1 MLFFRFTLIALC
13 IGLCWVSGC
22 QPPPPQVSAIRDLI
36 QPVQLIAGKPDT
48 LLLSDLFY
56 AENYDVQFEPNPLV
70 QVALDTATRKL
81 VLRPD
86 ERAEGLMLI
95 GFRHGNGTYQLP
107 VFIKRLQKV
116 TFRYKPKPNET
127 KVFLMGSFNSWNRT
141 TLPMTLTNGVFERS
155 LELDAGRYEYK
166 FVVDGKEVIDEPNP
180 VKQPNGFG
188 GYNSIID
195 VQSLNAKRTYLHP
208 IETRVRND
216 MTELHFIYEGDSS
229 RILTS
234 EIVALQGNQSIPP
247 QQFQIVENRVVV
259 KLKQRDLVGEKVVR
273 VAISKQG
280 NVAPIQTVYLLNGRP
295 KGSEVVAPFASKSPV
310 KSWSWHDAVIY
321 SIMIDRFANGD
332 RTNDRPVK
340 HDSLFAPA
348 NWNGGDLAGIIQKLD
363 EGYFDSLGVN
373 VLWLSPVNRST
384 NAAFREYP
392 PPHRYYAGY
401 HGYWTT
407 HHEEVEPRFGSM
419 EDLKRLVAKAH
430 ARGMKVLLDFVAN
443 HTHVEHPFFQQ
454 HPNWFGTLDL
464 PDGRKNLR
472 LWDEYRLTTWFEPYL
487 PSFDYSKPE
496 PMKAMTDNAIWWL
509 KQTGI
514 DGFRHDAVKHI
525 PNEFWRE
532 LTRKIKSEIEIPQKR
547 RMYQIGET
555 FGSYDLIKSYVSNGQ
570 LNAQFNFNLYD
581 VAVYTFASP
590 QGDFTALATE
600 LERTHRT
607 YSTAHLMGNL
617 MDSHDKV
624 RFPAL
629 AEGDIRFD
637 ENSAERAWNNPPKI
651 DDEKTY
657 EKVKLYQAYLHT
669 IPGIPVVY
677 YGDEIA
683 MTGASDP
690 DNRRM
695 MRFGNGVSDAEKS
708 VFAEVRRLINL
719 RHMHSALRYGDFQ
732 TLFASKDVLAYL
744 RSDLN
749 ERILIVLNK
758 SHMPQQVSVKFP
770 SFYYAKKMRDLQ
782 TGDLLE
788 LVNDDAL
795 VSLAPFQAKLL
806 KVE

>member
-1 MLFFRFTLIALC
+1 MQFFRSTLVAFCSL
-13 IGLCWVSGC
+13 LCWVSAC
-22 QPPPPQVSAIRDLI
+22 QLPPPQVSAIRDLI
-36 QPVQLIAGKPDT
+36 QPVQLVAGNSDT

-56 AENYDVQFEPNPLV
+56 AETYDVQFEPNPLV

-86 ERAEGLMLI
+86 ERAEGLVLLP
-95 GFRHGNGTYQLP
+95 FRYGNGAYQLP

-116 TFRYKPKPNET
+116 TFRYEPKPNET
-127 KVFLMGSFNSWNRT
+127 SVFLMGSFNSWNRT
-141 TLPMTLTNGVFERS
+141 TLPMKRVDGVFERT
-155 LELDAGRYEYK
+155 LLLDAGRYEYK
-166 FVVDGKEVIDEPNP
+166 FVVDGKEVIDEKNP

-229 RILTS
+229 KILAS
-234 EIVALQGNQSIPP
+234 EIIALQGNQSIPP
-247 QQFQIVENRVVV
+247 QQFQIVDNRLVV

-280 NVAPIQTVYLLNGRP
+280 NVTPMQTVYLLNGRP
-295 KGSEVVAPFASKSPV
+295 KGSETVAPFASKSPV

-332 RTNDRPVK
+332 TTNDRPVK

-384 NAAFREYP
+384 NGAFREYP
-392 PPHRYYAGY
+392 PPHRYYTGY

-407 HHEEVEPRFGSM
+407 HHEAVEPRFGSM

-443 HTHVEHPFFQQ
+443 HTHLEHLFFQQ
-454 HPNWFGTLDL
+454 HPDWFGTLDL

-547 RMYQIGET
+547 RLYQIGET

-570 LNAQFNFNLYD
+570 LDAQFNFNLYD

-590 QGDFTALATE
+590 QGDFAALATE
-600 LERTHRT
+600 LERTHRI
-607 YSTAHLMGNL
+607 YSTSHLMGNI

-651 DDEKTY
+651 DDKTTY
-657 EKVKLYQAYLHT
+657 AKVKLYQAYLHT

-695 MRFGNGVSDAEKS
+695 MRFGNRVSEAEKS

-719 RHMHSALRYGDFQ
+719 RNTHSALRYGDFQ
-732 TLFASKDVLAYL
+732 TLFVSKDVLAYL

-749 ERILIVLNK
+749 ERILIALNK
-758 SHMPQQVSVKFP
+758 SDSPQTVSVKFP
-770 SFYYAKKMRDLQ
+770 SFYYAKNMRDLQ
-782 TGDLLE
+782 TGDLLALTNNE
-788 LVNDDAL
+788 AL

-806 KVE
+806 KVD

>member
-1 MLFFRFTLIALC
+1 MQLCRSTFVVFALC
-13 IGLCWVSGC
+13 CFSAC
-22 QPPPPQVSAIRDLI
+22 QPPPLQVSAIRDLL
-36 QPVQLIAGKPDT
+36 QPIQLIAGKPDT

-56 AENYDVQFEPNPLV
+56 AETYSVQFEPNPLV
-70 QVALDTATRKL
+70 QISLDTATRKL
-81 VLRPD
+81 VLLPN
-86 ERAEGLMLI
+86 ERAEGLMLLA
-95 GFRHGNGTYQLP
+95 FRHGNGTYQLP
-107 VFIKRLQKV
+107 VFVKRLQTV
-116 TFRYKPKPNET
+116 VFRYEPKANET
-127 KVFLMGSFNSWNRT
+127 RVFLMGSFNSWNRAS
-141 TLPMTLTNGVFERS
+141 LPMTFANGAFERTLS
-155 LELDAGRYEYK
+155 LDAGRYEYK
-166 FVVDGKEVIDEPNP
+166 FVVDGKEVIDEKNP
-180 VKQPNGFG
+180 IKQPNGFG
-188 GYNSIID
+188 GYNSIIE
-195 VQSLNAKRTYLHP
+195 VKSPNAKRTYLHP
-208 IETRVRND
+208 IESRVRND
-216 MTELHFIYEGDSS
+216 MTELHFVYEGDSTK
-229 RILTS
+229 ILAS
-234 EIVALQGNQSIPP
+234 EIIALQGNQAVPP
-247 QQFQIVENRVVV
+247 QQLQIVENRVIV

-273 VAISKQG
+273 VAVSKGG
-280 NVAPIQTVYLLNGRP
+280 NVTPMQTVYLLNGRP
-295 KGSEVVAPFASKSPV
+295 KGSKTIAPFASKAMV
-310 KSWSWHDAVIY
+310 KEWQWHDAVIY

-332 RTNDRPVK
+332 TTNDRPVK

-348 NWNGGDLAGIIQKLD
+348 NWHGGDLAGIIQKLD

-384 NAAFREYP
+384 DKAFREYP
-392 PPHRYYAGY
+392 PPHRYYTGY

-407 HHEEVEPRFGSM
+407 HHEEVEPRFGTM

-443 HTHVEHPFFQQ
+443 HTHIEHPFFQE
-454 HPNWFGTLDL
+454 HPDWFGTLNL

-496 PMKAMTDNAIWWL
+496 PLKAMTDNAVWWL

-547 RMYQIGET
+547 SVYQIGET
-555 FGSYDLIKSYVSNGQ
+555 FGSYDLIKSYVNNGQ

-581 VAVYTFASP
+581 AAVYAFASP
-590 QGDFTALATE
+590 LGDFTALAGE
-600 LERTHRT
+600 LERTHRIYGT
-607 YSTAHLMGNL
+607 SHLMGNL

-677 YGDEIA
+677 YGNEIA

-695 MRFGNGVSDAEKS
+695 MRFGKAVTDAEKD
-708 VFAEVRRLINL
+708 VFAEVKRLINL
-719 RHMHSALRYGDFQ
+719 RHTHSALRYGDFQ
-732 TLFASKDVLAYL
+732 TLAVSKDVWAYL

-749 ERILIVLNK
+749 ERILVVLNK
-758 SHMPQQVSVKFP
+758 SDMPQKVSVKFP
-770 SFYYAKKMRDLQ
+770 SFYYAKTVQDLQ
-782 TGDLLE
+782 TAETLNLA
-788 LVNDDAL
+788 NDEVG
-795 VSLAPFQAKLL
+795 VSLAPFQAKMF
-806 KVE
+806 KVD

>member
-1 MLFFRFTLIALC
+1 MQFFRFTLVALC
-13 IGLCWVSGC
+13 ATLCWVSGC
-22 QPPPPQVSAIRDLI
+22 QVPPPQVSAIRDLI
-36 QPVQLIAGKPDT
+36 QPVQLVAGKPDT

-56 AENYDVQFEPNPLV
+56 AEDYNVQFTPNPLV
-70 QVALDTATRKL
+70 EFSVDTVGRKL
-81 VLRPD
+81 VLIPSD
-86 ERAEGLMLI
+86 RAEGLTLLM
-95 GFRHGNGTYQLP
+95 FRHGNGAYQLP
-107 VFIKRLQKV
+107 LFIKRLQKV
-116 TFRYKPKPNET
+116 AFRYAPKGAET
-127 KVFLMGSFNSWNRT
+127 SVFLMGSFNSWNRT
-141 TLPMTLTNGVFERS
+141 NLPMTFVNGAFECTLS
-155 LELDAGRYEYK
+155 LDAGRYEYK
-166 FVVDGKEVIDEPNP
+166 FVANGTEVIDEKNP

-195 VQSLNAKRTYLHP
+195 VQSPNAKRTHLHP

-216 MTELHFIYEGDSS
+216 MTELHFIYEGDSTKL
-229 RILTS
+229 LTS
-234 EIVALQGNQSIPP
+234 EIIALQSNQSVPP
-247 QQFQIVENRVVV
+247 QQLQIIEHRLIV

-273 VAISKQG
+273 VAVSKG
-280 NVAPIQTVYLLNGRP
+280 SNVTPIQTVYLLNGRP
-295 KGSEVVAPFASKSPV
+295 KGSETIAPFASKSPV
-310 KSWSWHDAVIY
+310 KAWQWRDAVMY
-321 SIMIDRFANGD
+321 SILIDRFANGD
-332 RTNDRPVK
+332 STNDRPVT

-348 NWNGGDLAGIIQKLD
+348 NWNGGDFAGILQKLD

-384 NAAFREYP
+384 DSAFREYP
-392 PPHRYYAGY
+392 PPHRYYTGY

-407 HHEEVEPRFGSM
+407 HHEEIESRFGSM
-419 EDLKRLVAKAH
+419 ADLKRLVAKAH
-430 ARGMKVLLDFVAN
+430 SRGMKVILDFVAN
-443 HTHVEHPFFQQ
+443 HTHIEHPFFQQ
-454 HPNWFGTLDL
+454 HPDWFGTLNL

-496 PMKAMTDNAIWWL
+496 PLKAMTDNAIWWL

-532 LTRKIKSEIEIPQKR
+532 LTRKIKSGIEVPQKR
-547 RMYQIGET
+547 RIYQIGET

-570 LNAQFNFNLYD
+570 LDAQFNFNLYD

-590 QGDFTALATE
+590 EGSFTTLATE

-607 YSTAHLMGNL
+607 YSTSHLMGNI

-629 AEGDIRFD
+629 AEADIRFD
-637 ENSAERAWNNPPKI
+637 ENSAERAWKNPPKI

-657 EKVKLYQAYLHT
+657 QKVKLYQAYLHT
-669 IPGIPVVY
+669 IPGVPVVY
-677 YGDEIA
+677 YGDELA

-695 MRFGNGVSDAEKS
+695 MRFGNSVSDAEKS
-708 VFAEVRRLINL
+708 VFAEVRRLIQL
-719 RHMHSALRYGDFQ
+719 RNTHSALRYGDFQ

-758 SHMPQQVSVKFP
+758 SDSPQNVSVKFP
-770 SFYYAKKMRDLQ
+770 SFYYAKKVTDLQ
-782 TGDLLE
+782 TSNISESANDEVLINLE
-788 LVNDDAL
+788 
-795 VSLAPFQAKLL
+795 PFQAKIL

>member
-1 MLFFRFTLIALC
+1 MQFCRSTFAALALC
-13 IGLCWVSGC
+13 CLSAC
-22 QPPPPQVSAIRDLI
+22 QPPAPQVSAIRDLL
-36 QPVQLIAGKPDT
+36 QPIQLIAGKPDT

-56 AENYDVQFEPNPLV
+56 AETYSVQFEPNSLV
-70 QVALDTATRKL
+70 QISLDTATRKL
-81 VLRPD
+81 VLLPN
-86 ERAEGLMLI
+86 ERAEGLMLLA
-95 GFRHGNGTYQLP
+95 FRHGNGTYQLP
-107 VFIKRLQKV
+107 VFIKRLQTV
-116 TFRYKPKPNET
+116 VFRYEPKPNET
-127 KVFLMGSFNSWNRT
+127 RIFLMGSFNSWNRAS
-141 TLPMTLTNGVFERS
+141 LPMALANGVFERTLS
-155 LELDAGRYEYK
+155 LDAGRYEYK
-166 FVVDGKEVIDEPNP
+166 FVVDGKEVIDEKNP
-180 VKQPNGFG
+180 IKQPNGFG
-188 GYNSIID
+188 GYNSIIE
-195 VQSLNAKRTYLHP
+195 VQSPNAKRTYLHP
-208 IETRVRND
+208 IESRVRND
-216 MTELHFIYEGDSS
+216 MTELHFVYEGDSTK
-229 RILTS
+229 ILAS
-234 EIVALQGNQSIPP
+234 EIIALQGNQAVPP
-247 QQFQIVENRVVV
+247 QQLQIVENRIIV

-273 VAISKQG
+273 IAVSKQG
-280 NVAPIQTVYLLNGRP
+280 NVTPMQTVYLLNGRP
-295 KGSEVVAPFASKSPV
+295 KGSETIAPFASKSPV
-310 KSWSWHDAVIY
+310 KSWSWNDAVIY

-332 RTNDRPVK
+332 TTNDRPVK

-348 NWNGGDLAGIIQKLD
+348 NWHGGDLAGIIQKLD

-392 PPHRYYAGY
+392 PPHRYYTGY

-407 HHEEVEPRFGSM
+407 HHEEVEPRFGTM
-419 EDLKRLVAKAH
+419 DDLKRLVAKAH

-443 HTHVEHPFFQQ
+443 HTHIEHPFFQQ
-454 HPNWFGTLDL
+454 HPDWFGTLDL

-496 PMKAMTDNAIWWL
+496 PLNAMTDNAIWWL

-547 RMYQIGET
+547 SVYQIGET
-555 FGSYDLIKSYVSNGQ
+555 FGSYDLIKSYVNNGQ

-581 VAVYTFASP
+581 AAVYAFASP
-590 QGDFTALATE
+590 LGDFTALAGE
-600 LERTHRT
+600 LERTHRIYGT
-607 YSTAHLMGNL
+607 SHLMGNL

-651 DDEKTY
+651 DDQRTY

-695 MRFGNGVSDAEKS
+695 MRFGKTITDAEKD
-708 VFAEVRRLINL
+708 VFAEVRRLIKL
-719 RHMHSALRYGDFQ
+719 RNTHSALRYGDFQ
-732 TLFASKDVLAYL
+732 TLAVSKDVWAYL

-749 ERILIVLNK
+749 ERILVVLNK
-758 SHMPQQVSVKFP
+758 SDMPQKMSVKFP
-770 SFYYAKKMRDLQ
+770 SFYYAKTVRDLQ
-782 TGDLLE
+782 TDEALSLVGDE
-788 LVNDDAL
+788 VG
-795 VSLAPFQAKLL
+795 VSLAPFQAKMF
-806 KVE
+806 KVD

>member
-1 MLFFRFTLIALC
+1 MQFSRSTLIALC
-13 IGLCWVSGC
+13 VVICGISTC
-22 QPPPPQVSAIRDLI
+22 QVPPPQVSAIRDLI
-36 QPVQLIAGKPDT
+36 QPVQLVAGKPDT

-56 AENYDVQFEPNPLV
+56 AETYDVQFEPNALV
-70 QVALDTATRKL
+70 QVTLDTTMSTL
-81 VLRPD
+81 TLLPD
-86 ERAEGLMLI
+86 ERAEGLVLLS
-95 GFRHGNGTYQLP
+95 FRYGNGTYQLP

-116 TFRYKPKPNET
+116 TFRYEPKPNEIN
-127 KVFLMGSFNSWNRT
+127 VFLMGSFNSWNRT
-141 TLPMTLTNGVFERS
+141 NLPMTFTNGAFECMLS
-155 LELDAGRYEYK
+155 LDAGRYEYK
-166 FVVDGKEVIDEPNP
+166 FVVNGKEVIDEKNP
-180 VKQPNGFG
+180 IKQPNGFG

-195 VQSLNAKRTYLHP
+195 VQSPTAKRTYLHP

-216 MTELHFIYEGDSS
+216 MTELHFVYEGDSTK
-229 RILTS
+229 ILARDV
-234 EIVALQGNQSIPP
+234 IALQGNQAIPS
-247 QQFQIVENRVVV
+247 QQMQIVQNRIVLR
-259 KLKQRDLVGEKVVR
+259 LKQRDLVGEKVVR
-273 VAISKQG
+273 VAVSKQG
-280 NVAPIQTVYLLNGRP
+280 NVTPMQTVYLLNGRP
-295 KGSEVVAPFASKSPV
+295 KGSKIVAPFASKSPV
-310 KSWSWHDAVIY
+310 KSWHWNDAVIY
-321 SIMIDRFANGD
+321 SILIDRFANGD
-332 RTNDRPVK
+332 STNDRPVK

-348 NWNGGDLAGIIQKLD
+348 NWHGGDLAGIIQKLD

-384 NAAFREYP
+384 NQAFREYP
-392 PPHRYYAGY
+392 PPHRYYTGY

-407 HHEEVEPRFGSM
+407 HHEEVEPRFGTM
-419 EDLKRLVAKAH
+419 DDLKRLVAKAH

-443 HTHVEHPFFQQ
+443 HTHIEHPFFQQ
-454 HPNWFGTLDL
+454 HPDWFGTLDL

-496 PMKAMTDNAIWWL
+496 PLNAMTNNAIWWL

-547 RMYQIGET
+547 QIYQIGET
-555 FGSYDLIKSYVSNGQ
+555 FGSYDLIKSYVNNGQ
-570 LNAQFNFNLYD
+570 LDAQFNFNLYD

-590 QGDFTALATE
+590 QGDFTTLAAE
-600 LERTHRT
+600 FARTHRT
-607 YSTAHLMGNL
+607 YGTSHLMGNI

-657 EKVKLYQAYLHT
+657 EKIKLYQAYLHT

-695 MRFGNGVSDAEKS
+695 MRFGNSVLDAEKTI
-708 VFAEVRRLINL
+708 FAEVRRLISL
-719 RHMHSALRYGDFQ
+719 RNTHSALRYGDFQ
-732 TLFASKDVLAYL
+732 VLKASKDVLAYL

-758 SHMPQQVSVKFP
+758 SDSPQKVSVKFP
-770 SFYYAKKMRDLQ
+770 SFYYAQTVQDLQ
-782 TGDLLE
+782 TGDRLE
-788 LVNDDAL
+788 LANDEAL